1 MNAAAKERIGWYFYD
16 WANSAYPL
24 VISTAIFP
32 LYYSA
37 VTHTDAQGDYV
48 QFLGMT
54 FYNSAL
60 YSYAIALSFLLV
72 CLVTPV
78 LSGVADYSGKKKRF
92 LNIFCSL
99 GSLACASLAFFRAD
113 SLGLG
118 LGAAMLASM
127 GFSGSLVF
135 YNAFLPEIAGA
146 DEQDMVSA
154 RGFAMGYIGSSLL
167 LIFDIAVLTKP
178 TLFGINTN
186 GMSEK
191 AVFVMIAPWTFVLV
205 GLWWRGWAQLT
216 LSWLHDRPGKSTT
229 GSTLTAGYRELREVW
244 RSLVH
249 HTNLKRFLA
258 AFFSHSMGVQT
269 VILVS
274 TFFGK
279 QVIGMRSDQMLGVL
293 LLLQFVAIG
302 GSYLF
307 AALSAKL
314 GNIIA
319 LCTALALWIGICVSA
334 FFITTATEFTVL
346 SMLVGIVL
354 GGTQSLSRSTY
365 SKMLPQT
372 HDHASFFSFYDVC
385 EKLGVVFGMFAFGW
399 ISDFTGSMRNASV
412 ALTIFFAV
420 SLGILLSIHLRTTRQ
435 PLAR

>member
-1 MNAAAKERIGWYFYD
+1 MKTSKERMGWYFYD
-16 WANSAYPL
+16 WANSSYPL

-37 VTHTDAQGDYV
+37 VTHSATSGDYV
-48 QFLGMT
+48 RFLGIS

-60 YSYAIALSFLLV
+60 YSYAVALSFLLV
-72 CLVTPV
+72 SMITPV
-78 LSGVADYSGKKKRF
+78 LSGIADYSGRKKRF
-92 LNIFCSL
+92 LNIFCTS
-99 GSLACASLAFFRAD
+99 GSLACASLALFRAD
-113 SLGLG
+113 ALGTG
-118 LGAAMLASM
+118 LLSVMIASM

-135 YNAFLPEIAGA
+135 YNAFLPEIASQS
-146 DEQDMVSA
+146 EQDMVSA

-167 LIFDIAVLTKP
+167 LIFDIAVISKP
-178 TLFGINTN
+178 ALFGIDTH
-186 GMSEK
+186 GMNETQ
-191 AVFVMIAPWTFVLV
+191 VFLMIAPWTFVLV

-216 LSWLHDRPGKSTT
+216 LNWLKERPGKPLE
-229 GSTLTAGYRELREVW
+229 GSPLTAGFRELRGVLA
-244 RSLVH
+244 SLMH
-249 HTNLKRFLA
+249 QDRLKRFLT

-307 AALSAKL
+307 AALSSRI
-314 GNIIA
+314 GNIRA
-319 LCTALALWIGICVSA
+319 LCTALALWIAICVSA
-334 FFITTATEFTVL
+334 YFITTATEFTVL

-365 SKMLPQT
+365 SKMLPET
-372 HDHASFFSFYDVC
+372 HDHASFFSFYDIC
-385 EKLGVVFGMFAFGW
+385 EKLGVVVGMFAFGW
-399 ISDFTGSMRNASV
+399 ISDVTGSMRNASV
-412 ALTIFFAV
+412 ALTVFFAM
-420 SLGILLSIHLRTTRQ
+420 SLGLLLTIDRRTTQER
-435 PLAR
+435 PAR